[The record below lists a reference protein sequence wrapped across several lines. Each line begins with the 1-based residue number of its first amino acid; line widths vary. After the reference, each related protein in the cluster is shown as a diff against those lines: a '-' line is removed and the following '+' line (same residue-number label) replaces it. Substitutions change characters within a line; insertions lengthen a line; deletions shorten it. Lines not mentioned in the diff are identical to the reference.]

1 MSHAAHYDYNTTQQL
16 GKIHIMRQKQTNY
29 PAPIQTTATVRSES
43 QNTNIFESPPAMSA
57 ELQSKTKYKHSIY
70 YILEEASTN
79 LIPEKCDAPSLTPH
93 TYICTQPSPSLVPNS
108 TEQSSQYMPS
118 SHCIANLSLSKIS
131 GSTSFKHYCHPPI
144 YVEYTSEIV
153 NHHSYLY
160 HTFTFS
166 CDLYTVSVQM
176 KS

>member
-1 MSHAAHYDYNTTQQL
+1 
-16 GKIHIMRQKQTNY
+16 
-29 PAPIQTTATVRSES
+29 
-43 QNTNIFESPPAMSA
+43 MSA

-93 TYICTQPSPSLVPNS
+93 TYIVHNHHQVWSLTPHTYICTQPSPSLVPNS
-108 TEQSSQYMPS
+108 TEQSPQYMPS

-131 GSTSFKHYCHPPI
+131 EPTSFKHYCHPPI

-153 NHHSYLY
+153 NHHIYIIPLLLFV
-160 HTFTFS
+160 TCT
-166 CDLYTVSVQM
+166 Q
-176 KS
+176 